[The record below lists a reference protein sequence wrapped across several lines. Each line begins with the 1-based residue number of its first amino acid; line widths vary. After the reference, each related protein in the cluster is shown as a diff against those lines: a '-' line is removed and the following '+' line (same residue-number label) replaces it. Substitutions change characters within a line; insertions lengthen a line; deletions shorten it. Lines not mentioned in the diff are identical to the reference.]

1 MSIKVP
7 LSSRILST
15 AISSYNGVSRRV
27 AAPDSRPTHPNEPM
41 IKSKPLPAI
50 ERLREVFRVDS
61 EGKLYWKAKPHNKA
75 NNIEIGR
82 EITSKNI
89 DGYYKVTLGGKT
101 YPAHRIVWALTN
113 NADPGE
119 FSIDHINGIVSDN
132 RPENLR
138 LATPKQNAQN
148 RISSVVS
155 STGQQYIV
163 YVPSLSKPRPY
174 RVTVRGCYMGHF
186 ATLENAVAAR
196 DQKVKELQL
205 TGDLFD
211 PETCRKSQA
220 PTVPV

>member
-1 MSIKVP
+1 
-7 LSSRILST
+7 
-15 AISSYNGVSRRV
+15 
-27 AAPDSRPTHPNEPM
+27 M

-163 YVPSLSKPRPY
+163 YVPYLSKPRPY

-196 DQKVKELQL
+196 DQKIKELQL

-211 PETCRKSQA
+211 PEVCRKSQA
-220 PTVPV
+220 PVVPV